1 MAEFQG
7 IFCRPFLPS
16 VLIIGGVGGMGGGEG
31 WDGEGRGGWVG
42 GEGGRWQKPSLGTLH
57 EQP

>member
-7 IFCRPFLPS
+7 IFCRPFLLS
-16 VLIIGGVGGMGGGEG
+16 VLIIEGVVGWEAGQGGVG
-31 WDGEGRGGWVG
+31 WV
-42 GEGGRWQKPSLGTLH
+42 GTLH